1 MKAKTC
7 KDNDGSAVCDL
18 MLSIVNCCFKS
29 DHYHCAVFV
38 CAKDDTLVVH
48 DCFVLNSTRYTIQI
62 VVKEQ
67 RAAPTLQQ
75 HYCATV
81 WRIRE
86 NQIKN

>member
-29 DHYHCAVFV
+29 DHYHCAVLV

-48 DCFVLNSTRYTIQI
+48 DCFVLKSIHSDRSKRATGGSNS
-62 VVKEQ
+62 
-67 RAAPTLQQ
+67 PTALLCSYGLA
-75 HYCATV
+75 HS
-81 WRIRE
+81 R
-86 NQIKN
+86 KSDK